1 MSMEVIQTV
10 DGLWRAKHQLCS
22 EFAAKE
28 QKRPYVGFVP
38 TMGNLHDGHLSL
50 VRRMVDECD
59 VSAVSIFVN
68 PTQFGPGEDFNEYP
82 RTPEA
87 DLMRCEDAGVDIV
100 FIPESGAL
108 YAPDHSTEVIVR
120 KLTDGYCG
128 AARPGHFAGVT
139 LVVAKLLN
147 IVHPDIAYFGQKDYQ
162 QFRVIERMVRDLDF
176 PLDIVMSPTVREPDG
191 LAMSSRNAYLGDDE
205 RRAAATIYEGLEAL
219 ADAFA
224 AGQDG
229 AEALKEV
236 ARSKLADMVQLEYL
250 EIADAWSLE
259 PKESAASG
267 DVVLV
272 AAKVGGIRL
281 IDNIILAAGEENAD

>member
-1 MSMEVIQTV
+1 MEVIQTV
-10 DGLWRAKHQLCS
+10 DGLWRAKHQLCR
-22 EFAAKE
+22 EFAAKN

-108 YAPDHSTEVIVR
+108 YAPDHSTEVIVHR
-120 KLTDGYCG
+120 LTERYCG

-191 LAMSSRNAYLGDDE
+191 LAMSSRNAYLNEDE
-205 RRAAATIYEGLEAL
+205 REAAATIYSGLQAL

-236 ARSKLADMVQLEYL
+236 ASSKLADMVQLEYL